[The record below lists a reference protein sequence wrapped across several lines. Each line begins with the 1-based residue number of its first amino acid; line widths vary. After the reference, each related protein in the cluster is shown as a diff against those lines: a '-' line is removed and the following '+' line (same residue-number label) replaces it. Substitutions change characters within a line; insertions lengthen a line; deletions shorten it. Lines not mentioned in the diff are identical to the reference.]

1 MLTINILSKFSLKT
15 YMSVKWNAHAMTML
29 TAPTLLVV
37 SSVSVTLAT
46 LGMEHVQVSG
56 ADPEIEK

>member
-1 MLTINILSKFSLKT
+1 
-15 YMSVKWNAHAMTML
+15 MSVKWNAHAMTML

-46 LGMEHVQVSG
+46 LGMEQHVQVSG
-56 ADPEIEK
+56 VDPEIEKAGEGKE

>member
-1 MLTINILSKFSLKT
+1 
-15 YMSVKWNAHAMTML
+15 MSVKWNAHAMAML

-56 ADPEIEK
+56 PDPEIEKAGEGKE

>member
-1 MLTINILSKFSLKT
+1 MR
-15 YMSVKWNAHAMTML
+15 WNAHAMTML
-29 TAPTLLVV
+29 AAPTLLVV

-56 ADPEIEK
+56 ADPEIEKAGEGKE